1 MDMKNI
7 NKCLLHMKCAWPNSS
22 PSVLVYV
29 GSVEL
34 EFFQWKIKFIS
45 VQSAVI
51 LSRVLVAQ
59 SLGLALCQQRSQ

>member
-34 EFFQWKIKFIS
+34 ECFQ
-45 VQSAVI
+45 
-51 LSRVLVAQ
+51 
-59 SLGLALCQQRSQ
+59 